1 MIWHDVKNDLTINRY
16 LATLLISD
24 VACSQKTC
32 TEAFSD
38 TLISSGLL
46 TISVVSHLIP
56 KKGSKDKRSRN
67 EFMAKHCPG
76 RENSK
81 LLDHFKVRQESLNTR
96 CKKSEKSRP
105 KKKQWPLLRLR
116 SFNLAKLSD
125 QLGKS

>member
-1 MIWHDVKNDLTINRY
+1 MIWHDVKNDLIINRY

-24 VACSQKTC
+24 VAYSQKTC

-38 TLISSGLL
+38 ILISSGLL

-56 KKGSKDKRSRN
+56 KSGSKDKRLRN
-67 EFMAKHCPG
+67 EFMAKHRPS

-81 LLDHFKVRQESLNTR
+81 LLAHFKVRQKSLNTR
-96 CKKSEKSRP
+96 CKKSEKNRL
-105 KKKQWPLLRLR
+105 KKKQWPLFRQR